1 LKYVIAEY
9 KIADG
14 TCSFDLKPST
24 LKEIMAFPAGT
35 MILIR
40 LSIFDKDKIREGHIN
55 CLIVDRKENNREI

>member
-1 LKYVIAEY
+1 VIRWLAYLIANRVVNGKRFCLRTMKYEDTDVLNYVIAEY

-35 MILIR
+35 MI
-40 LSIFDKDKIREGHIN
+40 
-55 CLIVDRKENNREI
+55 